1 MPIDGLIYEREMVR
15 AFIQKPRQERLLL
28 LLSNPKRRR
37 DFTDELAHFRWLD
50 EQFAHVIPPTTAHG
64 VLEIVALLRKMGAGS
79 TVWVISEDKSIDA
92 QEMDLLDVMKQILG
106 REIGTI
112 LSCVPGKLGF
122 FCGEGMKSER
132 PLVHP

>member
-1 MPIDGLIYEREMVR
+1 
-15 AFIQKPRQERLLL
+15 
-28 LLSNPKRRR
+28 
-37 DFTDELAHFRWLD
+37 
-50 EQFAHVIPPTTAHG
+50 
-64 VLEIVALLRKMGAGS
+64 
-79 TVWVISEDKSIDA
+79 
-92 QEMDLLDVMKQILG
+92 MKQILG